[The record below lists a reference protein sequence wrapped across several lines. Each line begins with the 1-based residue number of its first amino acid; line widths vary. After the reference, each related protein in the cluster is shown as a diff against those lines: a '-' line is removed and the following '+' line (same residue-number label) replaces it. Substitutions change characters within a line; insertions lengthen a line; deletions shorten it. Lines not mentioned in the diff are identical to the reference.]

1 MANYFTDIQ
10 TAIAA
15 LHAAYASAAN
25 TVSPTDRG
33 QLAKAVF
40 TDLRPIARDI
50 SGTDGDYLISSLS
63 GVSVSTI
70 QSSQPSGTGDYEE

>member
-10 TAIAA
+10 TAIEA

-33 QLAKAVF
+33 QLARAVF
-40 TDLRPIARDI
+40 TDLMSVASDI
-50 SGTDGDYLISSLS
+50 PGQDFAYSIRGLS
-63 GVSVSTI
+63 GVSVATI
-70 QSSQPSGTGDYEE
+70 QSGQPSGTGDYE